1 MGNLQLFF
9 IIHKLTVPDT
19 NITMNYEWY
28 AVKSTRNWMYPV
40 LLNLR
45 RKRLIINDYL
55 ITQAAPLVQI
65 FFPGL
70 AEVGGQVFQMGK
82 DG

>member
-1 MGNLQLFF
+1 
-9 IIHKLTVPDT
+9 
-19 NITMNYEWY
+19 
-28 AVKSTRNWMYPV
+28 MYPV

-70 AEVGGQVFQMGK
+70 AEVGRQVFQMGWEGEVDFCHRHLFNK
-82 DG
+82 SCHIQAWE